1 MQVTSIEIIKQKVKH
16 HNIDPTLPNLFE
28 NHQGSI
34 ESCPYHW
41 TIAKSKRMF
50 PM

>member
-1 MQVTSIEIIKQKVKH
+1 MQMTSIENIKQKQNTTKS
-16 HNIDPTLPNLFE
+16 PNLFE

-41 TIAKSKRMF
+41 TIAKSNKMF